1 MHTVGFF
8 FFFVTIIYWPRHL
21 VYHKSDN
28 KTFIRNRKE
37 NHNIFLL
44 FLGPVI
50 FLQFKRGPVI
60 GKLENMFN
68 TKHSPVSCKLSRT
81 WVQEFKIYFYREH
94 KEFETTPSKLYSNT
108 KNRCHLSTMMK
119 FQIEKKPSL
128 LFAIATE
135 IVFLN
140 TSI

>member
-1 MHTVGFF
+1 MCTLLGF

-81 WVQEFKIYFYREH
+81 WVQEFKIYF
-94 KEFETTPSKLYSNT
+94 SVST
-108 KNRCHLSTMMK
+108 K
-119 FQIEKKPSL
+119 SL
-128 LFAIATE
+128 RPPLPNCIQTLKTDV
-135 IVFLN
+135 IYQ
-140 TSI
+140 S